1 MSQFL
6 QQLSDNDLLF
16 TMKSIWETLSGSEKL
31 VILHEFFGSLDMNEQ
46 IHFFSM
52 LGDLFNKSL
61 NETGLEISH
70 KLKEMSMDELSK
82 KGSKKIIYELC
93 DKRLKALFHSATK
106 NSNQYNK
113 YIHDNSNELYNI
125 FENLLKAR
133 NNNFTSPIG
142 LWSTWFHL

>member
-1 MSQFL
+1 MARRPVSRIEINLNDIESSIQRIETLCQNTNIRPKIKDLSKHLNEFFSETENSYSQTNEVDIDLVSQFL

-31 VILHEFFGSLDMNEQ
+31 VILHEFFGSLDVNEQ

-70 KLKEMSMDELSK
+70 KLKEMSMDELSE
-82 KGSKKIIYELC
+82 KGSK
-93 DKRLKALFHSATK
+93 
-106 NSNQYNK
+106 
-113 YIHDNSNELYNI
+113 
-125 FENLLKAR
+125 
-133 NNNFTSPIG
+133 
-142 LWSTWFHL
+142 